1 MLNLVSST
9 GRPHGLQNLP
19 GRGVV
24 QLLVQNTPSGLAALD
39 VPTPPPLDSP
49 PALVHYTLESP
60 WALGGLLVLGAAVA
74 FSIASKRENRRPFVL
89 AGCQFLTVAVALV
102 VVASVITTPREAII
116 RATRA
121 LVGAVATADAAA
133 LDTALDEQCT
143 LYYFQAP
150 EGLGRAGIMT
160 AVAASFSPGA
170 AYRVGDWDLEA
181 VQARA
186 TSTTTGQA
194 QVKVFVRP
202 EQWNFP
208 HRSWWRIDLRKD
220 TTVSPPVWRAT
231 AIMPLEIQGVENARG
246 R

>member
-1 MLNLVSST
+1 MLNLASST
-9 GRPHGLQNLP
+9 GRSRGLQNLP
-19 GRGVV
+19 GPGLV
-24 QLLVQNTPSGLAALD
+24 QLVVQNTPSGLAALD

-49 PALVHYTLESP
+49 SALVHYTLESP
-60 WALGGLLVLGAAVA
+60 WALGALLVLAAAVA

-89 AGCQFLTVAVALV
+89 AGCQFLTLAVALV
-102 VVASVITTPREAII
+102 IAASVITTPREAII
-116 RATRA
+116 HATRT

-150 EGLGRAGIMT
+150 DGLGRAGIMT

-170 AYRVGDWDLEA
+170 AYRVGDWHLEA

-186 TSTTTGQA
+186 TSPTTGQA

-208 HRSWWRIDLRKD
+208 HRSWWRIDFRKD
-220 TTVSPPVWRAT
+220 MDASPPVWRAT